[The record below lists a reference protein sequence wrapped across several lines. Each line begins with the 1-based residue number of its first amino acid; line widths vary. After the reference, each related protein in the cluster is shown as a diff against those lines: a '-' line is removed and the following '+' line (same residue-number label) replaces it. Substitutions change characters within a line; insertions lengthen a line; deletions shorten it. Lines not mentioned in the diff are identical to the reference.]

1 MVDTMACHKFNRVLM
16 GAVDFTFLSLGRSC
30 RQALYFHLRTTF
42 CIRKN
47 QIPQQIA
54 KFDKA
59 LKFIFKDGA
68 FFLNRLILE
77 KLCEDLGMKFRDEC
91 VSNFV
96 NSVSEMRKMFYEK
109 ESLLVTT
116 NFNEVAAIETVEGG
130 ERT

>member
-1 MVDTMACHKFNRVLM
+1 MVDTMACHKFNRALM
-16 GAVDFTFLSLGRSC
+16 DAVDFTFLSLGRSC

-47 QIPQQIA
+47 QIPQQIE

-77 KLCEDLGMKFRDEC
+77 KLCEDLGMKFRDEH

-96 NSVSEMRKMFYEK
+96 DSVSEMRKMFDEK

>member
-1 MVDTMACHKFNRVLM
+1 MVDTMACHKFNRALM
-16 GAVDFTFLSLGRSC
+16 DAVDFTFLSLGRSC

-47 QIPQQIA
+47 QIPQQIE

-77 KLCEDLGMKFRDEC
+77 KLCEDLGMKFRDEY

>member
-1 MVDTMACHKFNRVLM
+1 M

-47 QIPQQIA
+47 QIPEQIE

>member
-1 MVDTMACHKFNRVLM
+1 MVDTMACNKFNRALLD
-16 GAVDFTFLSLGRSC
+16 AVDFTFLSLGRSC
-30 RQALYFHLRTTF
+30 QQALYFHLRTTF

-47 QIPQQIA
+47 QIPQQIE

-68 FFLNRLILE
+68 LFLNRLILE
-77 KLCEDLGMKFRDEC
+77 KLCEDLGIKFRDEY
-91 VSNFV
+91 VPDFV
-96 NSVSEMRKMFYEK
+96 NSVSEMRKMFDEK
-109 ESLLVTT
+109 ESPLVTT